1 MNIPNQF
8 ILIIKKMLDFI
19 SWTRIL
25 KVGVVSVILILSF
38 LIHLINGPLFLSKKP
53 DPNDTPLLKINSTIR
68 DEIDDDVKRS
78 ASIVGIQ
85 IVTINFEKNI
95 RLETYVSIDSAAVQK
110 IYNNYLN
117 NKVVET
123 VLFDEDKANN
133 TRVLR
138 LINGEFIC
146 MPYKESLAYR
156 YAPEGIAFVSTVCAI
171 GIPPSYGE
179 FSGIFIIYLKD
190 KPDRDM
196 TEKLFL
202 LAREISVKIYDDNK
216 VVNENKRKY

>member
-110 IYNNYLN
+110 IYNDYLN

-216 VVNENKRKY
+216 VVNENKRKH